1 MPSNIPGPS
10 RLATLRGLLPVP
22 FRRFPDF
29 LSSINARYGNIVAF
43 SLPWRSYVFINDP
56 ALIKDVLVTQQHAFS
71 KSLGTRVLRLLL
83 GEGLLTSEDP
93 LHRRMRRVVQPAFHR
108 ERIAEYARIMER
120 DAIEFTERLSPSA
133 FDAHAAMTGLTL
145 RIATETLFGS
155 DESDSAQAVAEA
167 LRLMMDEFPAM
178 LTPIGALR
186 QRLPLRNTREFWRA
200 RRMLD
205 SIIYALIA
213 RRRRDGSDRTDALSL
228 LLAADE
234 AETTLCHPER
244 SERSRKTTGDE
255 QIRDEI
261 MTLFIAGHE
270 TTANLLTW
278 TLYLLAQH
286 PNVDARA
293 GEAAQRGDRD
303 YVERLIKEVLRL
315 YPPAWI
321 IGRESLRDVTLSD
334 GSRIPAK
341 VTLFLAP
348 LLLHRRA
355 DYFRDPDRFD
365 PDRWLDFEPPP
376 FAYVP
381 FGAGARRCIGEDFAR
396 NEAAIVLRVLL
407 QRFGFT
413 PAPGPQ
419 VRVAPLVTLRPAG
432 PVMLAANLR
441 HAAPVSA
448 SV

>member
-1 MPSNIPGPS
+1 MRSNIPGPS
-10 RLATLRGLLPVP
+10 RIATLRGLLPVP

-29 LSSINARYGNIVAF
+29 LSAINARYGNVVAF
-43 SLPWRSYVFINDP
+43 SLPWRNYVFINDP
-56 ALIKDVLVTQQHAFS
+56 ALIKEVLVTQQHAFS

-93 LHRRMRRVVQPAFHR
+93 LHRQMRRVVQPAFHR
-108 ERIAEYARIMER
+108 ERMAEYARIMER
-120 DAIEFTERLSPSA
+120 DALEFTERLRLGA
-133 FDAHAAMTGLTL
+133 FDAHAAMTALTL

-167 LRLMMDEFPAM
+167 LRLMMNEFPAM
-178 LTPIGALR
+178 LTPLGALR
-186 QRLPLRNTREFWRA
+186 QRLPLRNTRDFWRA

-228 LLAADE
+228 LLAAGD
-234 AETTLCHPER
+234 AESTDRPV
-244 SERSRKTTGDE
+244 DE

-286 PNVDARA
+286 PQIDARA
-293 GEAAQRGDRD
+293 GEAALNGNRD
-303 YVERLIKEVLRL
+303 YIDRVVKEVLRL

-334 GSRIPAK
+334 GHRIPSK
-341 VTLFLAP
+341 MTIFLAP

-355 DYFRDPDRFD
+355 DYFPDPDTFD
-365 PDRWLDFEPPP
+365 PDRWLGAEPPP

-396 NEAAIVLRVLL
+396 NEAAIVLTEVLR
-407 QRFGFT
+407 RFSFA

-432 PVMLAANLR
+432 PVMLLASSR
-441 HAAPVSA
+441 HAAPIGA